1 MEIVL
6 MHKFDRR
13 RYSRLSVGFDA
24 FLLNSENR
32 FGTAENISPGGIH
45 LRTAE
50 MVKPGTKLI
59 LDFKL
64 PDILSS
70 IKPFCA
76 VKWIK
81 KCQET
86 GIKTFDVGIQFLN
99 LYESDNN
106 KITEFISSQKRRVNS
121 DSMSLAD
128 FINIPDEDI
137 FKKTRL
143 FWEAMED
150 MGEKGLNVYGMPLL
164 SASKNRVLI
173 YDERRGEEKEV
184 IMMGTSNYLGLT
196 VHRKVIKAAREM
208 ISRYGTG
215 TGSVSLLSGTYELH
229 RKLEEKLAELKGCE
243 AAIVFPTGHMANIGC
258 ISALLGKKD
267 IAIIDKMV
275 HVSILDGCSLG
286 RGSFRT
292 FRHSDTDHLKQVLE
306 DITRHDVG
314 KLIIVEGVNG
324 LDGDVAPLP
333 EIVEIAN
340 EFGAKVMIDD
350 AHATGVIGEFGRGT
364 AFNFNHLVKVDV
376 IMDSLSKALGSLG
389 GYIASSREVIRYLR
403 WFARTSF
410 FSVSSPP
417 GVLASALSAIQ
428 VMQEEPELNKKLWE
442 NIRYFKDNITHL
454 GLNNVEK
461 SQSAIFSTI
470 IGRDLLLRQMN
481 MRIFEE
487 GVYVEAIPYP
497 AVPRGGERLRLR
509 IMATHTKDD
518 LDKTLA
524 VLEKVAKEFGVL
536 KKSGGSLE
544 SCDRNGSIAKRS
556 FARKGVEVAEIS
568 SYVEIT
574 NSVRFSWTVYSG
586 NSLWVPYFLVKE
598 RADLLSGKY
607 LYFKNNVNSK
617 RYIVRVDG
625 KIVGTASAFMDR
637 RFINFWK
644 QDVGFIGYFEALP
657 NHDKAVSSL
666 FETAIEYL
674 ESQGAN
680 EVWAP
685 INVPFLFYGGG
696 ILTKGHKVTTSFLQ
710 PYNPDYYLNYFEA
723 AGFRSLKRLPHFSI
737 DLGSQEQIRRI
748 SEIVGRSGIRI
759 RELDWSRF
767 EQELSVVQ
775 RLLNE
780 SFPKLWKYVPF
791 EYAEFVE
798 FARGFK
804 DILIRGLWL
813 VAEIGGEAVGF
824 VGAFPQCGSI
834 FRLAS
839 GELEG
844 VDLRL
849 ISDELDRIDE
859 GAIVLLG
866 VQDKQRG
873 RGIGLQLIAHLC
885 TTMIKKG
892 YKRTTCTWEISD
904 EESAQQIVKNIG
916 GQRDELEW
924 TVFQKPLKLN

>member
-1 MEIVL
+1 MGIIL
-6 MHKFDRR
+6 MDRFDRR
-13 RYSRLSVGFDA
+13 RYSRLSIAFDV
-24 FLLNSENR
+24 FLLNSKDL
-32 FGTAENISPGGIH
+32 FGTAENISPGGFY
-45 LRTAE
+45 LKTGN
-50 MVKPGTKLI
+50 MVKPGTKFI

-64 PDILSS
+64 PDGLSS
-70 IKPFCA
+70 IRPYCE

-81 KCQET
+81 KSEVSKIN
-86 GIKTFDVGIQFLN
+86 GLDVGVQFLN
-99 LYESDNN
+99 LYESDNK
-106 KITEFISSQKRRVNS
+106 KITEYISSHNKKLNS
-121 DSMSLAD
+121 DSLSLAD
-128 FINIPDEDI
+128 FVNIPDEDI
-137 FKKTRL
+137 FKKTKL

-150 MGEKGLNVYGMPLL
+150 VGKKGLNIYGMPLL

-208 ISRYGTG
+208 INRYGTG

-267 IAIIDKMV
+267 VAIIDKMV
-275 HVSILDGCSLG
+275 HISILDGCSLS

-292 FRHSDTDHLKQVLE
+292 FRHSDTDHLRQVLGS
-306 DITRHDVG
+306 ITGDDVG
-314 KLIIVEGVNG
+314 RIIIIEGVNG

-333 EIVEIAN
+333 EVVEIAN

-364 AFNFNHLVKVDV
+364 PFHFGNQVRVDV
-376 IMDSLSKALGSLG
+376 TMDSLSKALGSLG
-389 GYIASSREVIRYLR
+389 GYIASSREVVRYLQ

-417 GVLASALSAIQ
+417 AVLASALSAIQ
-428 VMQEEPELNKKLWE
+428 VMQTEPELIKRLWE

-454 GLNNVEK
+454 GFNNVEK

-470 IGRDLLLRQMN
+470 IGNDLLLRKMN
-481 MRIFEE
+481 RRIFEE
-487 GVYVEAIPYP
+487 GVYLEAVPFP

-509 IMATHTKDD
+509 IMATHTKED
-518 LDKTLA
+518 LDRALE

-536 KKSGGSLE
+536 KKCRGSLE
-544 SCDRNGSIAKRS
+544 SRDQNGLIAKRPIV
-556 FARKGVEVAEIS
+556 RKGIEVAEIS
-568 SYVEIT
+568 SYDEIAE
-574 NSVRFSWTVYSG
+574 SVRFSWRVYSG

-598 RADLLSGKY
+598 RVNLLSGNN
-607 LYFKNNVNSK
+607 LYFKNNVHSK
-617 RYIVRVDG
+617 RLIVRVDG
-625 KIVGTASAFMDR
+625 KMVGTASAFIDK

-657 NHDKAVSSL
+657 NHDEAVSSL
-666 FETAIEYL
+666 FETANDYL

-696 ILTKGHKVTTSFLQ
+696 ILTKGHRLTTSFLQ
-710 PYNPDYYLNYFEA
+710 PYNPDYYLNYFER
-723 AGFRSLKRLPHFSI
+723 AGFQSLKHLPHFSI
-737 DLGSQEQIRRI
+737 DLSSPKNRDLIYEL
-748 SEIVGRSGIRI
+748 VGRSGIKI

-767 EQELSVVQ
+767 EDELSIVCK
-775 RLLNE
+775 LLNE

-791 EYAEFVE
+791 EYAELVE
-798 FARGFK
+798 FARHFK
-804 DILIRGLWL
+804 DILIQGLWL
-813 VAEIGGEAVGF
+813 VAEIGSEAVGF
-824 VGAFPQCGSI
+824 VGAFPQCASI
-834 FRLAS
+834 FKLAS

-844 VDLRL
+844 IDLRL
-849 ISDELDRIDE
+849 ISDELDRIEE

-866 VQDKQRG
+866 VRDVYRG

-885 TTMIKKG
+885 TRMIKKG
-892 YKRTTCTWEISD
+892 YKKTTCTWEISD
-904 EESAQQIVKNIG
+904 DEGAQQIVRKIG

-924 TVFQKPLKLN
+924 TIFKKPLKLN